1 MASDP
6 AGPGAT
12 GTMAAGA
19 HAAASQMLTA
29 PSEAQRSQALQRWRM
44 LQPTSRT
51 RYRWPGRP
59 SMLACRRTAR
69 RWRTRYRAEGLV
81 GLARP
86 ARTDRGRRRF
96 SADLV
101 AFIADTFH
109 NDAWSSFRRMP
120 C

>member
-1 MASDP
+1 
-6 AGPGAT
+6 
-12 GTMAAGA
+12 MAAGA

-29 PSEAQRSQALQRWRM
+29 PNEAQRSQALQRWRIPR
-44 LQPTSRT
+44 PTSRT
-51 RYRWPGRP
+51 RYHWPGRP
-59 SMLACRRTAR
+59 PMLISVPERTAR

-101 AFIADTFH
+101 AFVANNFH